1 MTAKHKHIQLLLQ
14 LLSRHQTK
22 TGPKTS
28 RKLNFPA
35 VGGARCAQ
43 SSIIGGAMSKK
54 VQIQNFIVNI
64 LTYVALNRE
73 VNTCGAFSKP
83 CSQNWSKEATH
94 VVFGGIPSLL
104 HIHDI
109 HVKDRPELHLHK
121 ADRSAPTLGTLQ
133 KELLIHTNNRQD
145 SRRSPRG
152 TCAERKFRK
161 EPSSSQQK
169 LHRRR
174 DAGASAE

>member
-1 MTAKHKHIQLLLQ
+1 
-14 LLSRHQTK
+14 
-22 TGPKTS
+22 
-28 RKLNFPA
+28 
-35 VGGARCAQ
+35 
-43 SSIIGGAMSKK
+43 MSKK
-54 VQIQNFIVNI
+54 VQIQNSEVDFIVNI

-83 CSQNWSKEATH
+83 CAQKWSKEATH
-94 VVFGGIPSLL
+94 VMFGGIPSLL

-121 ADRSAPTLGTLQ
+121 ADWSAPTLGTLQ
-133 KELLIHTNNRQD
+133 KELLIHANNRQD

-161 EPSSSQQK
+161 KPSSSQQK

-174 DAGASAE
+174 NAGASAEYGNVRLRRRFWALCET